1 MRINWTI
8 ELKDTK
14 KTIFNGKMYFINQVS
29 TILDYDF
36 LILIGLF
43 LIQFKLNNASKSY
56 WLSKG
61 FMVKLH
67 APNLIQN

>member
-43 LIQFKLNNASKSY
+43 LI
-56 WLSKG
+56 
-61 FMVKLH
+61 
-67 APNLIQN
+67 